1 MFRRFR
7 IPGIVVI
14 ALVVWA
20 FVDIQPGQAGA
31 GTIELAQSSKLMQ
44 CMEKCMRHEGADTA
58 ATKTTAK
65 ATCKSRCAT
74 IPTKGAKKKNCMGIY
89 KQCKKNCKKNKTCRK
104 ACKKALNTCST
115 KKR

>member
-7 IPGIVVI
+7 ILGIFVI

-65 ATCKSRCAT
+65 TTCKSRCAT
-74 IPTKGAKKKNCMGIY
+74 IPTKSAKKKNCMGLY
-89 KQCKKNCKKNKTCRK
+89 KQCKKNCKKEKPCRK
-104 ACKKALNTCST
+104 ACKKALNTCS
-115 KKR
+115 

>member
-7 IPGIVVI
+7 ILGIFVI

-31 GTIELAQSSKLMQ
+31 GTIELAQSSNLMQ
-44 CMEKCMRHEGADTA
+44 CMEKCIREEGKDQ
-58 ATKTTAK
+58 KD
-65 ATCKSRCAT
+65 TCKSRCAT